1 MAALL
6 PSRVAITGPHAVG
19 FVHEGD
25 CLEITVVADQKHWA
39 DLDPRLAHVAVSAT
53 EAVPSL
59 RPKVRIL
66 SPEQWPQAD
75 EGLGSHHYVWLTPST
90 SSRAQIRKAIPANVG
105 VSSFV
110 TASADHAVKSG
121 QLNVDLRQ
129 PISRHPRRCWQMRS
143 LTM

>member
-39 DLDPRLAHVAVSAT
+39 DLDPRLAYVAASAT

-66 SPEQWPQAD
+66 STEQWERQQAG
-75 EGLGSHHYVWLTPST
+75 ERLGSHHYVWLTPST
-90 SSRAQIRKAIPANVG
+90 SP
-105 VSSFV
+105 
-110 TASADHAVKSG
+110 
-121 QLNVDLRQ
+121 
-129 PISRHPRRCWQMRS
+129 
-143 LTM
+143 